1 MSTLALMPMRM
12 SLDTVAPAYPRR
24 ASWLGAVAPVSTGFG
39 GGFGS
44 FECVTS
50 DTDQANEIDTK
61 AHGHRRLRE
70 RPA

>member
-12 SLDTVAPAYPRR
+12 GLDTVAPAYPR
-24 ASWLGAVAPVSTGFG
+24 ASWLGVVAPVSAGFG

-61 AHGHRRLRE
+61 AHRHRRLLE